1 MNDELMTFRKNALL
15 SNLCS
20 EWNGMWMSC
29 HNDKEKLVRLV
40 LMCQSAPYF
49 ATYCY
54 LGKGLSKEY
63 CKKEFGDYINGRV
76 YHDCDDVSGFTYQM
90 FVDMKTPVELRS
102 DVSQFLWCNDLA
114 VTIPQSKCPR
124 LYVSNQSTLHLTLEG
139 YSCPHVYLFDESK
152 LVIDDADEES
162 VVVVFKYSK
171 NAGVEVG
178 KYCLA
183 QIKEFDKELR
193 I

>member
-29 HNDKEKLVRLV
+29 HNNKEKLVRLV

-54 LGKGLSKEY
+54 LGKGLSKDY
-63 CKKEFGDYINGRV
+63 CKEEFKDYINGRV
-76 YHDCDDVSGFTYQM
+76 YHDCDEVDGFSYQM
-90 FVDMKTPVELRS
+90 FVDMKSPVELLS
-102 DVSQFLWCNDLA
+102 DIAQFLWCEDLN
-114 VTIPQSKCPR
+114 VTIPQTKCSR
-124 LYVSNQSTLHLTLEG
+124 LYISNKSKVHLTLEG
-139 YSCPHVYLFDESK
+139 YNCPHVYLFDESRV
-152 LVIDDADEES
+152 VIDDADEES
-162 VVVVFKYSK
+162 VIVVFKYSK
-171 NAGVEVG
+171 NANVEIG

-183 QIKEFDKELR
+183 QVKVFDKELR